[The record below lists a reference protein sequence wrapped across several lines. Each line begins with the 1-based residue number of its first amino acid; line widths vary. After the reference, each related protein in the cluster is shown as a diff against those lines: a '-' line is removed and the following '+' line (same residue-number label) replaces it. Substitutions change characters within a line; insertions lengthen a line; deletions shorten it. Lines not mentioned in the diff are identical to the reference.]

1 MLGSTN
7 LRQGSTGKPP
17 ISASGR
23 LESKST
29 EKRQSFLNSTVA
41 SRAAMNRAVN
51 CGVGIVLGVED
62 DVVIINEVIEGGP
75 AHRFLFR
82 SP

>member
-1 MLGSTN
+1 MLLGSTN
-7 LRQGSTGKPP
+7 LRQGSGKIP
-17 ISASGR
+17 GR

-41 SRAAMNRAVN
+41 SRAAMNHALN

-62 DVVIINEVIEGGP
+62 DGVVINEVIEGGP
-75 AHRFLFR
+75 AQR
-82 SP
+82 SFFSFISR